1 MRLLFYQAGDGT
13 TCATILARSIATE
26 GFSSL
31 NKGSNPVE
39 IRVGVMKAVDACVSQ
54 LQKMSKTVS
63 TPEEIAQV
71 LFNYD

>member
-1 MRLLFYQAGDGT
+1 
-13 TCATILARSIATE
+13 
-26 GFSSL
+26 
-31 NKGSNPVE
+31 
-39 IRVGVMKAVDACVSQ
+39 MKAVDACVSQ